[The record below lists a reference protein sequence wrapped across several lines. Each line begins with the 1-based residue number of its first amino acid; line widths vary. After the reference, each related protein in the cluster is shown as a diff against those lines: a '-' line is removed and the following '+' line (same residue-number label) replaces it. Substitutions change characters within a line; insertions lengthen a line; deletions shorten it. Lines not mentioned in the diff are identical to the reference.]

1 MMRRDF
7 ITLVGGAALAWPLA
21 ARAQEPGR
29 VYRLGALIPAGRE
42 TPAVVA
48 FFDEMRL
55 LGFIEG
61 RNLDVIP
68 GGFNVPRDR
77 IDAMVALIVKAAP
90 DAIISGPDRYTRAF
104 QEATRIIPLIGM
116 SEDMVADGLVP
127 SLARPGG
134 NTTGISILSPGLDG
148 KRLELLIEAVPAGR
162 RIGAFTDANGPSAEP
177 DHVRTLKAAAEA
189 RGMELSVFEAATR
202 ELVLPAIARRQAP
215 SSGHSPMARNGGGKR
230 ESEIKGLRRVKP
242 GRRRSN
248 SEQFRFASM
257 TYLPLRPLPRRG
269 GCKNITPDHFQE
281 QPVAG

>member
-1 MMRRDF
+1 MMKRREF
-7 ITLVGGAALAWPLA
+7 ITLLGGAAASWPLT
-21 ARAQEPGR
+21 ARAQQPGR

-55 LGFIEG
+55 HGFIEG

-104 QEATRIIPLIGM
+104 QEATKTIPLIGM

-148 KRLELLIEAVPAGR
+148 KRLELLIEAVPAAR
-162 RIGAFTDANGPSAEP
+162 RIGALTDANGPSAKP
-177 DHVRTLKAAAEA
+177 DHVRILKAAAEA

-202 ELVLPAIARRQAP
+202 EQVL
-215 SSGHSPMARNGGGKR
+215 
-230 ESEIKGLRRVKP
+230 P
-242 GRRRSN
+242 GRRIG
-248 SEQFRFASM
+248 
-257 TYLPLRPLPRRG
+257 RPGR
-269 GCKNITPDHFQE
+269 
-281 QPVAG
+281 